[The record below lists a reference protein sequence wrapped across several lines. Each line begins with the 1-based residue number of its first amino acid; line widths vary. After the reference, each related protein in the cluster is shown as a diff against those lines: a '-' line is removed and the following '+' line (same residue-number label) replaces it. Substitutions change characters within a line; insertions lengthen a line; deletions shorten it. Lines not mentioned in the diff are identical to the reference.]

1 MSKVTVRQVAEEA
14 NVSIAT
20 VSRVLAGFDNVR
32 PATTQRVREA
42 MDTLGY
48 SPNRMAQSLRSQR
61 TKNLGIVLPG
71 FDNPFFFELIKQA
84 VDVARDSGYSV
95 VIAGGD
101 DPFTEARRLVD
112 GKLVD
117 GLVFV
122 APSHA
127 LDVPAEAIQ
136 LGIPLVAFDRAPIH
150 LGCPLIQVDNLRGAR
165 EVTEHLLA
173 TGATSIAHI
182 TGPLHLEVSRQRLTG
197 YEQALKGAG
206 ITPDPDL
213 ILEGDFTE
221 QRGAQAM
228 IELLNRA
235 DRPDAVFAAN
245 DLSAIGALSA
255 ATHLAHV
262 PRDIQVAGF
271 DGLTVAKYTSPAL
284 TTYVQPIH
292 TIARLSVERLIDLI
306 KDPDSAAAETTLVP
320 GTLVIRQ
327 STHQE

>member
-20 VSRVLAGFDNVR
+20 VSRVLAGMDNVR
-32 PATTQRVREA
+32 PATTERVRAA
-42 MDTLGY
+42 MTALGY

-61 TKNLGIVLPG
+61 TMNLGIVLPG

-84 VDVARDSGYSV
+84 VDVAGDSGYSV
-95 VIAGGD
+95 VIAGGE

-127 LDVPAEAIQ
+127 LDVPAEALE
-136 LGIPLVAFDRAPIH
+136 LGLPLVAFDRAPAD
-150 LGCPLIQVDNLRGAR
+150 LDCPLIQVDNVRGAR
-165 EVTEHLLA
+165 EVTEHLIA
-173 TGATSIAHI
+173 TGARSIAHI
-182 TGPLHLEVSRQRLTG
+182 TGPAHLEVSQQRRAG
-197 YEQALKGAG
+197 YEQALTDAG
-206 ITPDPDL
+206 MKLDPSL
-213 ILEGDFTE
+213 VLEGDFTE
-221 QRGAQAM
+221 RRGAQAM
-228 IELLNRA
+228 IDLLNRA

-255 ATHLAHV
+255 ATHLSQV
-262 PRDIQVAGF
+262 PHTIQVAGF
-271 DGLTVAKYTSPAL
+271 DGLTVSKYTSPAL
-284 TTYVQPIH
+284 TTYTQPIH
-292 TIARLSVERLIDLI
+292 TIARLSVERLIELI
-306 KDPDSAAAETTLVP
+306 RDPESTSAESILVP
-320 GTLVIRQ
+320 GTLVVRQ